1 VSLQN
6 ANTSTVSFIAPDDA
20 GTINRRLTVTG
31 NDGDS
36 EYPAQPAFIW
46 NSALADSARLHSM
59 DMAREGYF
67 AHTSLDGTSMGDRVF
82 PYWSGNR
89 VGENIAASS
98 IDRSNSYVV
107 NLWLDSPGHC
117 VLIMDPDFTHV
128 GIGAGHNSE
137 NGYSMHHFWTL
148 DFGG

>member
-1 VSLQN
+1 MLSVIN
-6 ANTSTVSFIAPDDA
+6 DA
-20 GTINRRLTVTG
+20 RGQPRTC
-31 NDGDS
+31 GDT

-46 NSALADSARLHSM
+46 SSSLADIARLHSM

-67 AHTSLDGTSMGDRVF
+67 AHTSLDGTSMGDRVL

-98 IDRSNSYVV
+98 IDRTNSYVV

-117 VLIMDPDFTHV
+117 ALIMDPDFTHA

-137 NGYSMHHFWTL
+137 NGYTMHHFWTL

>member
-1 VSLQN
+1 
-6 ANTSTVSFIAPDDA
+6 
-20 GTINRRLTVTG
+20 
-31 NDGDS
+31 
-36 EYPAQPAFIW
+36 
-46 NSALADSARLHSM
+46 M

-117 VLIMDPDFTHV
+117 ALIMDPNFTHT